1 MAARN
6 IPWISPEEYLDR
18 EEVATTRHMY
28 HAGVV
33 TAMAGGSLAHG
44 RLAVNLTGTLY
55 AALGGSSCEIFGS
68 DVLSQTGSG
77 KMYAYPDLTVVCG
90 PVETMEARSHVITNP
105 VFVAEV
111 LSPST
116 EALDRGAKS
125 NEYRTT
131 PSLCQYALIHQ
142 DEPWVEI
149 HTRDEAGFWRIDH
162 VRGLNGVCELTAI
175 NCKVPM
181 AALYERVLSE

>member
-6 IPWISPEEYLDR
+6 IPWISPEDYLDQ

-28 HAGVV
+28 YAGVV
-33 TAMAGGSLAHG
+33 TALAGGSLSHG
-44 RLAVNLTGTLY
+44 RLAVNLTVTLH
-55 AALGGSSCEIFGS
+55 AGLRGSGCEVFGS
-68 DVLSQTGSG
+68 DVLLRTGSG
-77 KMYAYPDLTVVCG
+77 QMYAYPDLTVVCG
-90 PVETMEARSHVITNP
+90 PVETMEARPQVIANP

-131 PSLCQYALIHQ
+131 PSIRQYALISQHK
-142 DEPWVEI
+142 PWVEI
-149 HTRDEAGFWRIDH
+149 HTRDEAGFWRIND

-175 NCKVPM
+175 NCKVSM

>member
-1 MAARN
+1 M
-6 IPWISPEEYLDR
+6 
-18 EEVATTRHMY
+18 
-28 HAGVV
+28 
-33 TAMAGGSLAHG
+33 
-44 RLAVNLTGTLY
+44 
-55 AALGGSSCEIFGS
+55 
-68 DVLSQTGSG
+68 
-77 KMYAYPDLTVVCG
+77 
-90 PVETMEARSHVITNP
+90 ITNP

-131 PSLCQYALIHQ
+131 PSIRQYALISQ
-142 DEPWVEI
+142 DKPWVEI
-149 HTRDEAGFWRIDH
+149 HTRDEAGFWRIND

-175 NCKVPM
+175 NCKVSM